1 MTELTLAASE
11 DAPSKSVVARASGPH
26 RSAMWSSPAGG
37 IPVRAAANPSGSL
50 YYRRWFRSVDPNCRT
65 TLIMA
70 LSRRNRER
78 RRRALACITVQLRR
92 SELDALIA
100 CGFLGATE
108 REDRRALA
116 AAHRDG

>member
-11 DAPSKSVVARASGPH
+11 DAPSKSVVARASGLH
-26 RSAMWSSPAGG
+26 RSAMLSSPAGG
-37 IPVRAAANPSGSL
+37 TPVRAAANPSGSL
-50 YYRRWFRSVDPNCRT
+50 YYRRWFRSVDPNRRT

-78 RRRALACITVQLRR
+78 RRRALVR
-92 SELDALIA
+92 
-100 CGFLGATE
+100 GFLGATD
-108 REDRRALA
+108 RENRGALA